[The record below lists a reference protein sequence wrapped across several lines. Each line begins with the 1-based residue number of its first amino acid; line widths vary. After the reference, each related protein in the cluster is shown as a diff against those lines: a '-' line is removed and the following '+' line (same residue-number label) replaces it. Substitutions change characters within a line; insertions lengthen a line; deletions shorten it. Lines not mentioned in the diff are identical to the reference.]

1 MGSPAAFK
9 ITDENDS
16 TNSSGCV
23 ELPGIVSVSGINYS
37 HNSGPILEV
46 GGLSVYKND
55 SVVKFNVNWWRS
67 PPLADQSF
75 ELGFYT
81 DSLCSSSNG
90 NQPAMTTS
98 TSGMDL
104 DLHSTTNSIKIND
117 ITDGTGV
124 TRAAPVC
131 IKAVRFPPS
140 QKPVFTRYN
149 AGSRWVGLSWQSADP
164 VELFQFSGPDCMKD
178 KTAVTLDKPFGTQQ
192 QNWAGVNK
200 LSPSTKYS
208 FRLTTGVDSS
218 ECQNVMTTSGDAP
231 DWTSGNN
238 QEWPSS
244 QNVLLDFAS
253 KVTDGKDYKLK
264 VSVNGRVPVDSYSQS
279 IPKADVLTLVKMSSA
294 DASGQ
299 VLTVWTPSGCSFVDS
314 NGNRFPSLSLPGFP
328 GQKLPNV
335 VCDGAASNDGGG
347 GSESFG
353 GYSTMKLASKGIN
366 LKITNGAF
374 TMIEDLYESGNCA
387 VGTRISSR
395 VELGALSLPGPDF
408 LKDTFPIDVTS
419 KEISGVIF
427 TDASVLA
434 AKAEP
439 DRFGCGIKEW
449 VKGQRINLKGSVCGK
464 EVGRTKYERLKV
476 VGDRL
481 YFCEVDGEQDAYGM
495 TPDMRIPSCEINEQS
510 FFLKRQ

>member
-1 MGSPAAFK
+1 
-9 ITDENDS
+9 
-16 TNSSGCV
+16 
-23 ELPGIVSVSGINYS
+23 
-37 HNSGPILEV
+37 
-46 GGLSVYKND
+46 
-55 SVVKFNVNWWRS
+55 
-67 PPLADQSF
+67 
-75 ELGFYT
+75 
-81 DSLCSSSNG
+81 
-90 NQPAMTTS
+90 
-98 TSGMDL
+98 
-104 DLHSTTNSIKIND
+104 
-117 ITDGTGV
+117 
-124 TRAAPVC
+124 
-131 IKAVRFPPS
+131 
-140 QKPVFTRYN
+140 
-149 AGSRWVGLSWQSADP
+149 
-164 VELFQFSGPDCMKD
+164 
-178 KTAVTLDKPFGTQQ
+178 
-192 QNWAGVNK
+192 
-200 LSPSTKYS
+200 
-208 FRLTTGVDSS
+208 
-218 ECQNVMTTSGDAP
+218 MTTSGDAP